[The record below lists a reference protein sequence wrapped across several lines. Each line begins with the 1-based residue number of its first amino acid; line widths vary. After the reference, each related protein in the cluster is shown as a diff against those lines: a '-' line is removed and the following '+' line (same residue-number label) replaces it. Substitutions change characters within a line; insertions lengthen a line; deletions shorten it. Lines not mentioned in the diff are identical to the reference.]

1 MNLISVRV
9 ASLSLSSILGLTIIF
24 HVLVLIGTVPYEVVW
39 GGRLTTRR
47 EMFVF
52 ETVSILLNVMMLTAV
67 LNHQR
72 LIFPGYVKIGRVVM
86 WIMFVLFTANT
97 IGNLFSLNELESIIF
112 TPITLVLAL
121 QTLRLALHR
130 A

>member
-1 MNLISVRV
+1 
-9 ASLSLSSILGLTIIF
+9 
-24 HVLVLIGTVPYEVVW
+24 
-39 GGRLTTRR
+39 
-47 EMFVF
+47 
-52 ETVSILLNVMMLTAV
+52 MMLTAV